1 MVGAGRVGVRGHEP
15 GSTDPWF
22 CFGADDVWTLFHS
35 YAFDFTVWELWGPLL
50 YGGRLVVVPY
60 ATSRNPE
67 EFLELLA
74 AERVTVL
81 NQTPSAFY
89 QLMAADAAQPAD
101 LALRYVIFGGEA
113 LELGRLDDWYSRHA
127 DDAPVLVNMYGI
139 TETTVHVSYIALDR
153 AYCQTAPGSII
164 GAGIPDLQV
173 YVLDE
178 RLQPVPTGVVGELYI
193 TGAGLARGYLNRPD
207 LTAQRFVANPFGEG
221 RMYRTGDL
229 ARWTR
234 EGTLEYLG
242 RSDQQVQLRGFRI
255 ELGEIEAAL
264 VRHPQVADA
273 AVIVRDDRL
282 IGYVVGTGTDSGE
295 LRRFVNQDLPDY
307 MVPAAIVELDVLP
320 LTANGKLDRA
330 SLPAPDFAANV
341 TGREPRTE
349 SEEILAGLFA
359 EVLGLERVGIDDG
372 FFDLGGD
379 SIVAIQLVS
388 RARQSSLVVT
398 PREVFQHQTVA
409 ELATVARPAGE
420 GDAIEIEP
428 EGAGIGQVPATPIMR
443 WFERLEGPTA
453 DYSQRMLL
461 RVPAG
466 LDVDALTAAYQTV
479 LDHHDVLR
487 LRAVHGTYEVMP
499 KGSRTGTVTRIAL
512 TDESLV
518 EGARQ
523 ARKSLDPEA
532 GIMTDLTWFDAGPES
547 GLLLFTAHHLVV
559 DGVSW
564 RILLPDLVAA
574 LAGLELQPVS
584 TSFRRW
590 AQRLTAEASEPRR
603 VAELGL
609 WSEIAATPDPVLGR
623 RPLDPARD
631 TFGDAG
637 HLTVTLPAEVTE
649 PLLSTVPAA
658 FHGRVNDVLLTG
670 LALAVSEWRRG
681 RGTEAGSAVLLDLEG
696 HGREEI
702 IPGVELSRTCG
713 WFTSIFPVRVDAGD
727 LGWSEVEAAGPAVGT
742 AIKRVKEQLRDL
754 PDNGIGYG
762 LLRHVN
768 PATGAVLDGHP
779 TPQLAFNYL
788 GRMTS
793 SEDADW
799 SPAAGK
805 LSAAIGGGHDAALG
819 LPHAIEVNCHTDD
832 TEDGSH
838 LSVTW
843 SWAGDLFDRAEIE
856 QLAGLWFTALTALV
870 THAAQDGAGGFT
882 PSDLALVELSQDEI
896 DEFAAELEDLL

>member
-1 MVGAGRVGVRGHEP
+1 LRAHL
-15 GSTDPWF
+15 S
-22 CFGADDVWTLFHS
+22 
-35 YAFDFTVWELWGPLL
+35 
-50 YGGRLVVVPY
+50 
-60 ATSRNPE
+60 
-67 EFLELLA
+67 A
-74 AERVTVL
+74 A
-81 NQTPSAFY
+81 
-89 QLMAADAAQPAD
+89 
-101 LALRYVIFGGEA
+101 
-113 LELGRLDDWYSRHA
+113 
-127 DDAPVLVNMYGI
+127 
-139 TETTVHVSYIALDR
+139 
-153 AYCQTAPGSII
+153 
-164 GAGIPDLQV
+164 
-173 YVLDE
+173 
-178 RLQPVPTGVVGELYI
+178 
-193 TGAGLARGYLNRPD
+193 
-207 LTAQRFVANPFGEG
+207 
-221 RMYRTGDL
+221 
-229 ARWTR
+229 
-234 EGTLEYLG
+234 
-242 RSDQQVQLRGFRI
+242 
-255 ELGEIEAAL
+255 
-264 VRHPQVADA
+264 
-273 AVIVRDDRL
+273 
-282 IGYVVGTGTDSGE
+282 
-295 LRRFVNQDLPDY
+295 LPDY
-307 MVPAAIVELDVLP
+307 MVPRSIVQLERLP
-320 LTANGKLDRA
+320 LSANGKLDRA
-330 SLPAPDFAANV
+330 ALPAPQPETAESFEA
-341 TGREPRTE
+341 PRGPA
-349 SEEILAGLFA
+349 EETLCRIWA
-359 EVLGLERVGIDDG
+359 EVLRVPAVGVHDD
-372 FFDLGGD
+372 FFELGGD
-379 SIVAIQLVS
+379 SIIAIQLVS
-388 RARQSSLVVT
+388 RARQSGLVMT

-409 ELATVARPAGE
+409 ELAVVARPAGE

-443 WFERLEGPTA
+443 WFERLEGPTD

-461 RVPAG
+461 RVPVG

-487 LRAVHGTYEVMP
+487 LRAAHGTYEVMP
-499 KGSRTGTVTRIAL
+499 KGTRTATVTRIAL

-523 ARKSLDPEA
+523 ARESLDPEA

-574 LAGLELQPVS
+574 LSGLDLQPVS

-609 WSEIAATPDPVLGR
+609 WSEIAATPDPLLGR
-623 RPLDPARD
+623 RALDPARD

-670 LALAVSEWRRG
+670 LALAVSEWRRS
-681 RGTEAGSAVLLDLEG
+681 RGTEAGPAVLLDLEG

-702 IPGVELSRTCG
+702 IPGVELSRTSG

-727 LGWSEVEAAGPAVGT
+727 LDWSEVEAAGPAVGT

-762 LLRHVN
+762 LLRHAN
-768 PATGAVLDGHP
+768 AATGAVLDGHP

-799 SPAAGK
+799 SPAAEK

-832 TEDGSH
+832 TEDGSR
-838 LSVTW
+838 LSATW